1 MLIDSNDKKNR
12 TCEAI
17 KKFRLMKRM
26 SARELA
32 SRTGIAASNLSAIEK
47 GERVPKLDMCNKI
60 AKALEVDPVELCDLE
75 LTEVDEKRLL
85 MKLLTKYADIIE
97 IAKVEDE
104 NGNQIYDPKGKSI
117 VTLPID
123 FADFAL
129 RYAKHIDNI
138 KFAVEGVDKAD
149 PRYELIKENAED
161 EFNYWLNMY
170 PTYDAVN
177 TAQKNAMENNKQQ
190 SDDKKDKEMFTKAV
204 DIDMV
209 NTWSSVIQEEMN
221 PYFWMYQ
228 SNYIIPNRNKAW
240 RAKNTL

>member
-1 MLIDSNDKKNR
+1 MKIHLAPEPEDVIWENMEFTFCQRFKRIIIIYSLTILLIVCAFQIVFSLN
-12 TCEAI
+12 
-17 KKFRLMKRM
+17 
-26 SARELA
+26 
-32 SRTGIAASNLSAIEK
+32 
-47 GERVPKLDMCNKI
+47 KLQGSI
-60 AKALEVDPVELCDLE
+60 
-75 LTEVDEKRLL
+75 
-85 MKLLTKYADIIE
+85 
-97 IAKVEDE
+97 KVE
-104 NGNQIYDPKGKSI
+104 NWAVILKYTASFSISI

-123 FADFAL
+123 FADFTL

-177 TAQKNAMENNKQQ
+177 TAQINAMKNNKQQ
-190 SDDKKDKEMFTKAV
+190 SDDKKDKELFTKVV